1 MSGFIGRPDGGASA
15 DFHLEE
21 VKILT
26 DLATQFVDLIENRG
40 ETGSD
45 PALDRL
51 LPDAYRDNADNAA
64 EFRRFTEVDLATRK
78 VRNARL
84 VLATISAKPKKGT
97 VTATLDPPAVQAWL
111 RSLTDVRL
119 TLASRLQIDQDGTLP
134 AGTDDMAV
142 AVYEW
147 LGYLQESLVEAIDY

>member
-1 MSGFIGRPDGGASA
+1 MSGFSVRPNGGASA
-15 DFHLEE
+15 DFRPEE
-21 VKILT
+21 VRILK
-26 DLATQFVDLIENRG
+26 DLVSQFVDLIENRRPA
-40 ETGSD
+40 GSD

-51 LPDAYRDNADNAA
+51 LPDAYRDNADNAE
-64 EFRRFTEVDLATRK
+64 EFRRFTETDLATRK

-84 VLATISAKPKKGT
+84 VLAAIAVKPKKGI
-97 VTATLDPPAVQAWL
+97 VTATLDPPAVQSWL

-134 AGTDDMAV
+134 AATDDMAV

-147 LGYLQESLVEAIDY
+147 LGYLQESLIGAIDR